1 MDSNDGLIFAYII
14 DGDGGGSA
22 VDWQGISDWRPE
34 KGLLWIH
41 LDYSNEQVKQWLQTE
56 SKLSALSCDIL
67 MEQETRRALSP
78 SKKAFF

>member
-34 KGLLWIH
+34 RGLLWIH
-41 LDYSNEQVKQWLQTE
+41 LDTPTN
-56 SKLSALSCDIL
+56 
-67 MEQETRRALSP
+67 R
-78 SKKAFF
+78 

>member
-1 MDSNDGLIFAYII
+1 MDSNDGLIFAYIM

-22 VDWQGISDWRPE
+22 VDRQGISDWRPE

-56 SKLSALSCDIL
+56 SKLSGDRSYSESHGRCCCRNWRPGGR
-67 MEQETRRALSP
+67 T
-78 SKKAFF
+78 